1 MHVRRIRRVSGLL
14 FLLAGAVAIGSIA
27 SVSAGGGHCRTQAIT
42 DGSDV
47 RVEVTGFCY
56 EPTVL
61 RVDAGQT
68 VEWTNRDE
76 APHTVTGVNNAWGD
90 FTQFGEDESISFSFP
105 TEGVFPYFCALHPG
119 MLGTVVVGD
128 SGEVPGLEVA
138 GSEATTV
145 APADDAMRFVWL
157 ARVVLISLAAGA
169 FLGVVRRS

>member
-1 MHVRRIRRVSGLL
+1 MHVRRIRWVSGLL
-14 FLLAGAVAIGSIA
+14 CLLAGAVAIGSIA
-27 SVSAGGGHCRTQAIT
+27 SVSAGGGHCRTQTIT
-42 DGSDV
+42 DGSGV

-76 APHTVTGVNNAWGD
+76 APHTVTGVNSAWGD
-90 FTQFGEDESISFSFP
+90 STQFGEGESISFSFP

-119 MLGTVVVGD
+119 MLGTVVVG
-128 SGEVPGLEVA
+128 EREVA
-138 GSEATTV
+138 AAEVTTSDATTAV
-145 APADDAMRFVWL
+145 ASDDATRFLWL
-157 ARVVLISLAAGA
+157 APVVLISVAAGA